1 MNNLTCFT
9 AYKSNLS
16 ILKKQKLQY
25 LARVCIVIYV
35 FPRLQPISGIPEK
48 GHSKRF
54 VAAPT

>member
-1 MNNLTCFT
+1 MWAT
-9 AYKSNLS
+9 AYKSNLR

-25 LARVCIVIYV
+25 LARVCSHIR
-35 FPRLQPISGIPEK
+35 FPRLQPISGIPEE